1 MKKIFM
7 FAIVLAAV
15 GMISCAGNANKPK
28 AAAHEC
34 TEQCEEGKCTKPIEE
49 QCEKCKAATEAAAA
63 AAACQGE
70 KACEKACEGKEH
82 ACKGDHKDCQK
93 ACDKKEACKGEQKA
107 CDGKHEHKCD
117 GCKAE

>member
-15 GMISCAGNANKPK
+15 GMISCVGNANKPK

-63 AAACQGE
+63 CEKACEQACEGE
-70 KACEKACEGKEH
+70 KACEKACE
-82 ACKGDHKDCQK
+82 
-93 ACDKKEACKGEQKA
+93 KKEACKGEQKA
-107 CDGKHEHKCD
+107 CEGKHEHKCAD
-117 GCKAE
+117 CKAQ

>member
-1 MKKIFM
+1 M
-7 FAIVLAAV
+7 FAIVMAAV

-70 KACEKACEGKEH
+70 KACEKACEGEK
-82 ACKGDHKDCQK
+82 K
-93 ACDKKEACKGEQKA
+93 ACEGEKKA